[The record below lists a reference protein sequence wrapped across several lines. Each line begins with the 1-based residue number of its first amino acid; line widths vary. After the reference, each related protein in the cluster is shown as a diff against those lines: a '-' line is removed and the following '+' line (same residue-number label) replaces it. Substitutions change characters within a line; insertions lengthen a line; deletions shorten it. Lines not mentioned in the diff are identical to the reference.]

1 MDYQTLISQ
10 LESLFSD
17 ETDEI
22 AILANTSALLMD
34 QLDDVNWVGF
44 YLWNNGELVLGP
56 FQGKPACMRIPFG
69 EGVCGT
75 AFARNE
81 TVRVADVHAF
91 HDHIACDAG
100 TNSEIV
106 LLLQNS
112 SGEKYGVLDIDSKR
126 TDRFSEDDQTG
137 LELVAAVLGRLLGS
151 PNTTLTV

>member
-1 MDYQTLISQ
+1 MDYQSLITQ
-10 LESLFSD
+10 LESLLSD
-17 ETDEI
+17 ETDKI

-34 QLDDVNWVGF
+34 QLDNVNWVGF
-44 YLWNNGELVLGP
+44 YLWKNGELILGP

-91 HDHIACDAG
+91 HGHIACDAG

-106 LLLQNS
+106 LPLKYS
-112 SGEKYGVLDIDSKR
+112 SGEKIGVLDIDSKK

-137 LELVAAVLGRLLGS
+137 LELVAAVLGRLLG
-151 PNTTLTV
+151 